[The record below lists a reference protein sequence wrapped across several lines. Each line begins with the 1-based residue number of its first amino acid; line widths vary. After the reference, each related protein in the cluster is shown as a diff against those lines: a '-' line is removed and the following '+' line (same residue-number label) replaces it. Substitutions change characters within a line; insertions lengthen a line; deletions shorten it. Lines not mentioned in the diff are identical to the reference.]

1 MSGFDRLSLTFYDFL
16 DSPEYSYKCDFASGV
31 YLYELRSGSF
41 KSAKKFV
48 LMK

>member
-1 MSGFDRLSLTFYDFL
+1 VGSEMCIR
-16 DSPEYSYKCDFASGV
+16 DSASGV

-48 LMK
+48 MIK